1 MYTRRF
7 KSIFTSFR
15 IFIYCTDLRY
25 AGNLNNEHLGYLRA
39 SRNKLLFLSFFVM
52 Y

>member
-1 MYTRRF
+1 MYARRI
-7 KSIFTSFR
+7 KSVFASFR

-39 SRNKLLFLSFFVM
+39 SRNKLLFYHFL
-52 Y
+52 